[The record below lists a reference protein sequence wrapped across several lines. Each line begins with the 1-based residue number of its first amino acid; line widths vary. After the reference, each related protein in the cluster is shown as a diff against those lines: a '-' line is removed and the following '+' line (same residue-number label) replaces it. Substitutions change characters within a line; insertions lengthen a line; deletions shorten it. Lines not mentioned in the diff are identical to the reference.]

1 MAHRVEYAQVPRR
14 QVYASQV
21 VRRRRPRSRGV
32 SEGRPRP
39 GARAHRRHGARRHVD
54 VRGRLAGRTHA
65 RGRSSRAAS
74 GRIPA
79 AGGAATRI
87 TDVYNDA
94 RQPAWSPDGKSIA
107 FFAYRDG
114 GYDLWSIAPDGS
126 QQRKLTWGAFD
137 DREPAWSH
145 DGTRLAFSSDRGNP
159 LGSDYNIWILDVRT
173 GEFRQLTKAPSDDY
187 MPSWSPDDKEIAF
200 ASAREDG
207 QSVWAVSVA
216 DGTERKVSTRGG
228 ARRRAVV
235 GPRRPDRLPRHR
247 AGPEPLRDRRRGPR
261 PPAKTC
267 SPSAP
272 RGSSPTDFVY
282 VSDGKI
288 RRRSADGGSP
298 QTIDFTATMQ
308 VTRAE
313 TAYAHRKRDFT
324 STTPRQ
330 VLGIVRPVISPD
342 GKQIAFAAVG
352 DIYVM
357 PVGGK
362 PVNVTKDQALD
373 TDPAWSPD
381 GSQLVYSSDKDSDH
395 LQLWIRDMR
404 TGQSRKVTSLTTQ
417 PQGATWSPDGK
428 RIVFFNVD
436 GMWRVAQMS
445 VLDVATGAVTKIHDS
460 LAQPG
465 TPTWS
470 PDGKRIALAAV
481 APYTRRFREGTNQ
494 VLTIAADVGG
504 GPERTVP
511 RTDGSTDKWYA
522 PVPTLSIDS
531 RGGCGPVWSPDGTKM
546 AAIYEGVLAVWP
558 VSAAGEPLGRA
569 APRDDRERALAELGR
584 RFAAH
589 PLSIARHAADRRHR
603 DR

>member
-1 MAHRVEYAQVPRR
+1 MSVA
-14 QVYASQV
+14 
-21 VRRRRPRSRGV
+21 V
-32 SEGRPRP
+32 SP
-39 GARAHRRHGARRHVD
+39 D
-54 VRGRLAGRTHA
+54 GRTLA
-65 RGRSSRAAS
+65 VDLQGSIWT
-74 GRIPA
+74 IPA

-87 TDVYNDA
+87 TDIYNDA
-94 RQPAWSPDGKSIA
+94 RQPAWAPDGKSIA

-159 LGSDYNIWILDVRT
+159 LGSDYNIWIMDVRT

-200 ASAREDG
+200 ASARDDG

-216 DGTERKVSTRGG
+216 DGTERKVSTAAGRVDAPSWGPDGRIVYHVTAPGQSRFEIGG
-228 ARRRAVV
+228 RTQTAGENVFAFRASW
-235 GPRRPDRLPRHR
+235 
-247 AGPEPLRDRRRGPR
+247 A
-261 PPAKTC
+261 T
-267 SPSAP
+267 
-272 RGSSPTDFVY
+272 PTDFVY

-288 RRRSADGGSP
+288 RRRSADASSP

-324 STTPRQ
+324 STAPRQ

-357 PVGGK
+357 PVDGK

-404 TGQSRKVTSLTTQ
+404 TRPE
-417 PQGATWSPDGK
+417 PQGHLADHAAAG
-428 RIVFFNVD
+428 RD
-436 GMWRVAQMS
+436 LVAGRQAHR
-445 VLDVATGAVTKIHDS
+445 LFQRRRHVA
-460 LAQPG
+460 
-465 TPTWS
+465 
-470 PDGKRIALAAV
+470 
-481 APYTRRFREGTNQ
+481 RR
-494 VLTIAADVGG
+494 ADVGPRRRDRHG
-504 GPERTVP
+504 DQNPRLAGAAGDADLVARRQADRARRGRAVHAPLPRRHEPGADDAGDAGAARRTAP
-511 RTDGSTDKWYA
+511 TDGS
-522 PVPTLSIDS
+522 PTS
-531 RGGCGPVWSPDGTKM
+531 GTRRCRRCR
-546 AAIYEGVLAVWP
+546 
-558 VSAAGEPLGRA
+558 STRA
-569 APRDDRERALAELGR
+569 AAAVRSGR
-584 RFAAH
+584 
-589 PLSIARHAADRRHR
+589 LTARRWRRSTKASSPSGR
-603 DR
+603 